1 MKRRVPLTALALA
14 NGLLLFAQGAQKPTA
29 AHSGVTGP
37 IYFLPTAVV
46 GKHYAAVLPVAGS
59 GATCKLGETS
69 NIPVGLSVRDCV
81 LSGVVDVH
89 TDPKIYEFEI
99 QANGKDGLFQ
109 LKVVQDVC
117 EGQTITGSA
126 WCFPFY
132 STRQPLPR
140 CTAQLLK
147 KHIDCEPE
155 LHPAVH
161 YSGDKL
167 SFVENFDRPEDQF
180 YPDVPALDPDLKVA
194 AVLGSKVLTTG
205 SLVVV
210 RNVRQCARY
219 DWKVVV
225 QSVLSFNQ
233 ILYNPTDITTYCVE
247 DESNL
252 DLAADLYVV
261 LPVQIAGSGAE
272 PDKKNV
278 TLIGY
283 YADTADSM
291 RKAPIPLIAKNS
303 VDCQGQPAGPIP
315 PQSIKPCDAPGNHS
329 PGARPG
335 TPFIPF
341 FYRTRWLYDRF
352 TAPGTAQGSISFTP
366 VIGNGT
372 QSFIND
378 IVFNP
383 STKLGY
389 GWLSLPLM
397 FEKNTISAKAD
408 FDSLTGGLAYSMKFG
423 SQTDPRQHIAA
434 KPLEVILETGP
445 EFATTRPYRELTL
458 TPGRTR
464 ARDLNYVDSLTLR
477 FPFALTF
484 SQQPS
489 ALTLFPTV
497 TAEGGSHLITHL
509 AEPET
514 DPIYRT
520 AVGMDASFRS
530 PWLTLHNFAGDKP
543 ATIDYSYRTS
553 FLAFPEPYEDP
564 NVNNPLTM
572 TPSEALTRQRR
583 SYTRISYNVPFSTYF
598 GLKVTVQKGSLPP
611 DFHTLG
617 YTLTLG
623 VTLLN
628 PGISEH

>member
-1 MKRRVPLTALALA
+1 MNRSLPLTALALV
-14 NGLLLFAQGAQKPTA
+14 NGLLLFAHGAQKSTA
-29 AHSGVTGP
+29 TDPAATGP
-37 IYFLPTAVV
+37 IDFLPSAVV
-46 GKHYAAVLPVAGS
+46 GRPYSVVLPVAGS
-59 GATCKLGETS
+59 AATCTKGKDWASTA
-69 NIPVGLSVRDCV
+69 PPGLEVRDCV
-81 LSGVVDVH
+81 LSGEIAADA
-89 TDPKIYEFEI
+89 DAKLYRFQI
-99 QANGKDGLFQ
+99 QANGKDGWFQ
-109 LKVVQDVC
+109 LKVVKDIC
-117 EGQTITGSA
+117 EGQTIAGSA
-126 WCFPFY
+126 WCFPF
-132 STRQPLPR
+132 SSVPEPLPR
-140 CTAQLLK
+140 S
-147 KHIDCEPE
+147 I
-155 LHPAVH
+155 V
-161 YSGDKL
+161 KL
-167 SFVENFDRPEDQF
+167 SGEQLGFVENFDRPENQF
-180 YPDVPALDPDLKVA
+180 YKAPPLRSAPALDPQLEAA

-210 RNVRQCARY
+210 QNVAHCARY
-219 DWKVVV
+219 DWKIVV

-233 ILYNPTDITTYCVE
+233 ILYGPTDITTYCAE

-252 DLAADLYVV
+252 DLPADLYVV
-261 LPVQIAGSGAE
+261 LPVQIAGSGAT
-272 PDKKNV
+272 PDRKNV
-278 TLIGY
+278 SLTGY
-283 YADTADSM
+283 YANTADSM
-291 RKAPIPLIAKNS
+291 RKAPTPLIAKNS
-303 VDCQGQPAGPIP
+303 VDCLGQPAGPIP
-315 PQSIKPCDAPGNHS
+315 PQNILPCDAPGNKA

-335 TPFIPF
+335 TPFVPF

-366 VIGNGT
+366 VIGNGS

-397 FEKNTISAKAD
+397 FEKNTTAAKAD

-423 SQTDPRQHIAA
+423 SQSDPWQ
-434 KPLEVILETGP
+434 PLAFQPIELILETGP
-445 EFATTRPYRELTL
+445 EFATTRPYRELIP
-458 TPGRTR
+458 TPGRSR
-464 ARDLNYVDSLTLR
+464 ARDLNYLDSLTLR
-477 FPFALTF
+477 FPFAFTF

-489 ALTLFPTV
+489 ALTFFPTV
-497 TAEGGSHLITHL
+497 MAEGGSHLVTHL

-520 AVGMDASFRS
+520 SVGMDASFRS
-530 PWLTLHNFAGDKP
+530 PWLALHNFAGDKP

-564 NVNNPLTM
+564 SVISPLTM
-572 TPSEALTRQRR
+572 TPNEALTRQRR

-617 YTLTLG
+617 YTLTVG